1 MYAESVATWEGCHC
15 RVRSRT
21 PTPVPPLRSGLPSL
35 LSSRPARNRA
45 PASVPCPAVRAR
57 TGYSTSPCTPL
68 LRKYRRC
75 GARQVP
81 ADKQDGEA
89 ARYT

>member
-1 MYAESVATWEGCHC
+1 MGGLPLPCPFPHPYTGPS
-15 RVRSRT
+15 
-21 PTPVPPLRSGLPSL
+21 PPLWSAFAPILE
-35 LSSRPARNRA
+35 PARNRA

-57 TGYSTSPCTPL
+57 TGYNTCPCTHL
-68 LRKYRRC
+68 LRKNRRC

-89 ARYT
+89 ARCT